1 MICNVGCKA
10 SVSLV
15 FKITSQWVLIALVI
29 SAMANLKEQKVS
41 SRDPL
46 ERALVDINYIAQQW
60 EMLLSKS
67 GKNLQKRHIWVKFVR
82 P

>member
-29 SAMANLKEQKVS
+29 SAMAYLKEQKVS

-46 ERALVDINYIAQQW
+46 ERALVDINYIA
-60 EMLLSKS
+60 
-67 GKNLQKRHIWVKFVR
+67 
-82 P
+82 

>member
-1 MICNVGCKA
+1 MICNVGYKA

-46 ERALVDINYIAQQW
+46 ERALVGINYIAQQW

-67 GKNLQKRHIWVKFVR
+67 GKNL
-82 P
+82 